1 MRMHAFTWDPG
12 GALYWQ
18 EGTFHYSQTETPYGP
33 RRCNEAGMF
42 RWEPKSWKFD
52 VFVSYG
58 FANPWGHYFDR
69 WGQNFVA
76 DASGGA
82 NYFGTAFSGQ
92 VVYPQKHGG
101 MKQFFPMQWR
111 PDVRL
116 RAGQQ
121 PPFPR

>member
-1 MRMHAFTWDPG
+1 MHGFDTADSHHAMHAFTWDPG

-18 EGTFHYSQTETPYGP
+18 EGTFHSHARSRRPTARSACQTRASSGSSRGP
-33 RRCNEAGMF
+33 C
-42 RWEPKSWKFD
+42 KFD

-82 NYFGTAFSGQ
+82 NYLRHRLLGPGRLSRQA
-92 VVYPQKHGG
+92 
-101 MKQFFPMQWR
+101 R
-111 PDVRL
+111 P
-116 RAGQQ
+116 A
-121 PPFPR
+121 